1 MGAFLL
7 AALRHPFAGHDS
19 AKKLV
24 AGSLLNLIP
33 GANLLALG
41 YALRLMRDV
50 LAGEETELPPWEGW
64 RSLFL
69 DGVRVLVVGVAFV
82 LAPALLHWLGA
93 GELLTVLAF
102 GAAATLQPMALV
114 RVASSGRLGAAFE
127 IGKVWQDVRLLFSG
141 YFPAVLAWLAALF
154 AYGLLLVGSRWPLA
168 WMLHGFVGF
177 YLYLFFAALFGR
189 VGSRTRM
196 LRLTYR

>member
-1 MGAFLL
+1 MGAILL
-7 AALRHPFAGHDS
+7 AALRHPFAGRDS

-33 GANLLALG
+33 GLNLLTLG

-64 RSLFL
+64 GGLFL

-82 LAPALLHWLGA
+82 LAPATLHWLGA
-93 GELLTVLAF
+93 GEVLTVLTF
-102 GAAATLQPMALV
+102 GVAAALEPMALV
-114 RVASSGRLGAAFE
+114 RLASFGRLGAAFE
-127 IGKVWQDVRLLFSG
+127 IGKIWQDVRLLFSG

-168 WMLHGFVGF
+168 WILHGFIGF

>member
-1 MGAFLL
+1 MVAILL

-24 AGSLLNLIP
+24 VGSLLNLIP

-64 RSLFL
+64 GNLFL

-93 GELLTVLAF
+93 GEVLTVLAF

-127 IGKVWQDVRLLFSG
+127 IGKVWQDGRLLFSG

-154 AYGLLLVGSRWPLA
+154 AYGLLLVGSHWPLA
-168 WMLHGFVGF
+168 WILHGFVGF

>member
-1 MGAFLL
+1 ML
-7 AALRHPFAGHDS
+7 ASKSVDFADVVQRRAPASRVGVGGEPERLPRRL
-19 AKKLV
+19 KGPVVEPPIQEEV
-24 AGSLLNLIP
+24 A
-33 GANLLALG
+33 
-41 YALRLMRDV
+41 
-50 LAGEETELPPWEGW
+50 PWEGW
-64 RSLFL
+64 GNLFL

-93 GELLTVLAF
+93 GEVLTVLAF
-102 GAAATLQPMALV
+102 GVAATLQPMALV

>member
-1 MGAFLL
+1 MRAILL

-33 GANLLALG
+33 GVNLLALG

-93 GELLTVLAF
+93 GDVLTVLAF
-102 GAAATLQPMALV
+102 GVAATLQPMALV

>member
-1 MGAFLL
+1 MGVIFL
-7 AALRHPFAGHDS
+7 AALHHPFAGRDS

-33 GANLLALG
+33 GLNLLTLG

-64 RSLFL
+64 GGLFL

-82 LAPALLHWLGA
+82 LAPATLHWLGA
-93 GELLTVLAF
+93 GEVLTVLAF
-102 GAAATLQPMALV
+102 GVAAALEPMALV
-114 RVASSGRLGAAFE
+114 RLASFGRLGAAFE
-127 IGKVWQDVRLLFSG
+127 IGKIWQDVRLLFSG

-168 WMLHGFVGF
+168 WILHGFIGF

>member
-1 MGAFLL
+1 MGAILL
-7 AALRHPFAGHDS
+7 AALRHPFAGRDS

-33 GANLLALG
+33 GLNLLPLG

-64 RSLFL
+64 GSLFL
-69 DGVRVLVVGVAFV
+69 DGVRVLVVGFAFA
-82 LAPALLHWLGA
+82 LAPILLHWLGA

-102 GAAATLQPMALV
+102 GVAAALEPMALV
-114 RVASSGRLGAAFE
+114 RLASFGRLGAAFE
-127 IGKVWQDVRLLFSG
+127 IGKIWQDMRLLFSG

-168 WMLHGFVGF
+168 WILHGFIGF
-177 YLYLFFAALFGR
+177 YLYLLFAALFGR

-196 LRLTYR
+196 LRFTYR

>member
-1 MGAFLL
+1 MGAILL
-7 AALRHPFAGHDS
+7 AALHHPFAGRDS

-24 AGSLLNLIP
+24 VGSLLNLIP
-33 GANLLALG
+33 GLNLLTLG

-64 RSLFL
+64 GGLFL
-69 DGVRVLVVGVAFV
+69 DGVRVLVVGGAFV
-82 LAPALLHWLGA
+82 LAPATLHWLGA
-93 GELLTVLAF
+93 GEVLTVLAF
-102 GAAATLQPMALV
+102 GVAAALEPMALV
-114 RVASSGRLGAAFE
+114 RLAPFGRLGAAFE
-127 IGKVWQDVRLLFSG
+127 IGKIWQDVRLLFAG

-168 WMLHGFVGF
+168 WILHGFIGF